1 LSRSPGPPGPPGP
14 PEPPETTAV
23 SLLDAD
29 QSLLELVDHLLHQG
43 VVLTGDVVIGLAGVD
58 LIYLKLSALL
68 CPADRLL
75 PLRPREERKE

>member
-1 LSRSPGPPGPPGP
+1 MNQP
-14 PEPPETTAV
+14 PEPPETRAV
-23 SLLDAD
+23 ELLGAD

-75 PLRPREERKE
+75 PLKRKEEKEEG

>member
-1 LSRSPGPPGPPGP
+1 VSGPRGPA
-14 PEPPETTAV
+14 EPAETTAV
-23 SLLDAD
+23 ELLGAD

-43 VVLTGDVVIGLAGVD
+43 VVLTGDVVLGLAGVD

-75 PLRPREERKE
+75 PLRRTEDE